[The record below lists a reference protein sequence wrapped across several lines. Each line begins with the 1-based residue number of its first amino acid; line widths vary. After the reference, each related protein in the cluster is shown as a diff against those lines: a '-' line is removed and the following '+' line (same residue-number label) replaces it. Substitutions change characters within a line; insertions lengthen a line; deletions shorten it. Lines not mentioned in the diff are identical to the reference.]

1 MKKLAKP
8 SSLEG
13 RTGLVKKEGE
23 ELQRKR
29 DEAKRS
35 AAEKARTRTLAKQ
48 QANAERLATAAEE
61 LASAIEESS
70 SAAEQ
75 LGSAMVQV
83 TVASAQVSRTSD
95 NIKNETAKLESVS
108 KKVFDNTVKYDEAVA
123 KMNDKVE
130 NTVTAVKELRESVD
144 NTTKKVVDSTG
155 LVEQLKVKA
164 DSIEQ
169 IVQVV
174 KKIADQT
181 NLLALNAAIE
191 AARAGEHGKGF
202 AVVADEVRNLAE
214 VSEGAAKNIKTVIDQ
229 SLDQVGRVVSKVT
242 DFTKRSRTNLFKAD
256 FISEKCI
263 SIHNAAKGVRGL
275 ASKIKEDAEKI
286 SIESGKSLDIVS
298 RLASATEQNATAS
311 EEVSKFT
318 EEQSKAFSELTAA
331 STEIAEMS
339 EELKNSTDMSKSSE
353 EVAAAAEELAATI
366 EELNASGEEIL
377 KAIGQID
384 TGTQEIGEEL
394 HGIKEE
400 FMTMQSLLDDGN
412 KCWTTM
418 SVEGEKILADLED
431 IKALDHIVYINQ
443 LEEAINNN
451 TPFEGQLDPTKCPFG
466 AWYGNYKPHDHDE
479 EKHYHGIREPH
490 NRVHLGAG
498 EIVRLME
505 EGKVSEARE
514 IFKNKILP
522 SVEGFKQEYRGFNNG
537 IELVVQG
544 FTRSIDNIK
553 EITIEVKELYKSFN
567 SIRKIVD
574 TINNVAIQTNML
586 AVNGSI
592 EAARSGEFGRGFS
605 VVASDI
611 RSLASESAANA
622 DKMKDILDEMFE
634 QTDNFQNEIQEI
646 TQFIRVQIEKSEIAV
661 SNLVETVKQRKVA
674 TDVRKISYAY
684 FQEGEKMVQLV
695 NEACQESFAVA
706 EKLKKLTDEA
716 KLAADEQLKGL
727 TEIAAASEEVASL
740 ADEMQSY

>member
-1 MKKLAKP
+1 
-8 SSLEG
+8 
-13 RTGLVKKEGE
+13 
-23 ELQRKR
+23 
-29 DEAKRS
+29 
-35 AAEKARTRTLAKQ
+35 
-48 QANAERLATAAEE
+48 
-61 LASAIEESS
+61 
-70 SAAEQ
+70 
-75 LGSAMVQV
+75 MVQV

-95 NIKNETAKLESVS
+95 NIKNETAKLEIVS
-108 KKVFDNTVKYDEAVA
+108 RKVFDNSIKYDAAVG

-130 NTVTAVKELRESVD
+130 NTVAAVKDLRESVD
-144 NTTKKVVDSTG
+144 NTTKKVISSTS

-214 VSEGAAKNIKTVIDQ
+214 VSEGSAKNIKTVIDQ
-229 SLDQVGRVVSKVT
+229 SLVQVGRVVAKVT

-256 FISEKCI
+256 FISEKCT
-263 SIHNAAKGVRGL
+263 SIHAAAKVMREQV
-275 ASKIKEDAEKI
+275 AMIKDDAERI
-286 SIESGKSLDIVS
+286 CTESGKSLDIVS

-318 EEQSKAFSELTAA
+318 EEQAKAFSELTAA

-366 EELNASGEEIL
+366 EELNASAEEIL

-394 HGIKEE
+394 HGIRAE
-400 FMTMQSLLDDGN
+400 FSTMQSLLDEGN
-412 KCWTTM
+412 KCWGVMNT
-418 SVEGEKILADLED
+418 EGEKIMIDLEA
-431 IKALDHIVYINQ
+431 IKALDHIVFINQ

-451 TPFEGQLDPTKCPFG
+451 TLFEGQLDPTKCPFG
-466 AWYGNYKPHDHDE
+466 SWYLDYKPHDREE
-479 EKHYHGIREPH
+479 EKHYHDIREPH
-490 NRVHLGAG
+490 NRVHLGAA
-498 EIVRLME
+498 EIVRLMA
-505 EGKVSEARE
+505 EGKVSEARDV
-514 IFKNKILP
+514 FKNKVLP
-522 SVEGFKQEYRGFNNG
+522 GVEGFKKEYRGFQNG
-537 IELVVQG
+537 IELVVLG
-544 FTRSIDNIK
+544 FNKSIDSIK
-553 EITIEVKELYKSFN
+553 EITAEVKELYKSFN

-622 DKMKDILDEMFE
+622 DKMKDILDEMYE
-634 QTDNFQNEIQEI
+634 QTDNFQNEIHEI
-646 TQFIRVQIEKSEIAV
+646 SQFIRVQIEKSEVAV
-661 SNLVETVKQRKVA
+661 VNLVETVKQRNA
-674 TDVRKISYAY
+674 AAEVRRVSQA
-684 FQEGEKMVQLV
+684 FFEEGELM
-695 NEACQESFAVA
+695 FY
-706 EKLKKLTDEA
+706 LKWKF
-716 KLAADEQLKGL
+716 
-727 TEIAAASEEVASL
+727 
-740 ADEMQSY
+740 